1 MVNPI
6 PYTLCLIPYG
16 PGDRRLIIQ
25 KTCKDQNVADLTPVQ
40 LVRNQEKRQQF
51 TSGSS
56 FLKLGIVL
64 LFVLVPFL
72 FPSFKTIDLAIKIVI
87 FASLVA
93 SFDIML
99 GYTGILSFGH
109 GMFFG
114 IGAYCVAFL
123 LEKYGS
129 PTYFNLF
136 LGLLLA
142 AVVAVVLA
150 LLISFISLRVKAIF
164 FAMVTLAL
172 AELAI
177 VLANKLSHFSGG
189 EDGISF
195 FMPGIFSVA
204 FNLGEFMGID
214 ISGRLITYYFIL
226 FSCLALFLMMLRF
239 THSPLGRVLQAIR
252 DNEQRAVALGYKT
265 FIFQTISITFG
276 CVLATLIGGLYAMWV
291 GYVNPESS
299 LEVMAIMLNVLL
311 MVIIGGMGTLYGGF
325 VGAAFLLIT
334 QTFLPDL
341 QSIAQELL
349 PQATFL
355 HSVLERWLL
364 LFGILFILVVIF
376 FPKGVI
382 GSMRDY
388 ADRRK

>member
-1 MVNPI
+1 MQE
-6 PYTLCLIPYG
+6 
-16 PGDRRLIIQ
+16 R
-25 KTCKDQNVADLTPVQ
+25 TPVQ
-40 LVRNQEKRQQF
+40 NFRYQEKRQRYIR
-51 TSGSS
+51 GS
-56 FLKLGIVL
+56 FLLQIGILL
-64 LFVLVPFL
+64 LFLLVPFL
-72 FPSFKTIDLAIKIVI
+72 FPSFKAVDLAMKIVI

-93 SFDIML
+93 SFDILL

-129 PTYFNLF
+129 PSYFNLV

-142 AVVAVVLA
+142 TIVATVLA
-150 LLISFISLRVKAIF
+150 LLISFISLRVKAIY

-172 AELAI
+172 AELAF
-177 VLANKLSHFSGG
+177 VLANKLSNFTGG
-189 EDGISF
+189 EDGISIS
-195 FMPGIFSVA
+195 MPGVFSLA
-204 FNLGEFMGID
+204 FNLGKFMGTD
-214 ISGRLITYYFIL
+214 ISGRVFTYYLIL

-239 THSPLGRVLQAIR
+239 TRSPLGRVLQAIR
-252 DNEQRAVALGYKT
+252 DNEQRAEALGYRT

-276 CVLATLIGGLYAMWV
+276 CVLAAVIGGLYAMWV
-291 GYVNPESS
+291 GFVNPESS

-311 MVIIGGMGTLYGGF
+311 MVIIGGMGTLYGGI

-341 QSIAQELL
+341 QHFAGDLL
-349 PQATFL
+349 PRAIFL
-355 HSVLERWLL
+355 HNVLERWLL

-382 GSMRDY
+382 GSVNEY
-388 ADRRK
+388 FARRRRAIYR